1 MENYLVRI
9 QQYIDYKGLK
19 NNEVEA
25 IMVVSGGLIKKN
37 IKEGSQINGKALENF
52 LVHYKDANPEWIMTG
67 RGEMIKKS
75 GLTLIEKE
83 RLKELE
89 IENTRLEEEL
99 SSIKLKYN
107 RNNERL
113 IIMQDTVIGLQEEIN
128 NLKKK
133 QK

>member
-52 LVHYKDANPEWIMTG
+52 LVHYKDVSPEWIMTG
-67 RGEMIKKS
+67 RGEMINKS
-75 GLTLIEKE
+75 GISIKDQERLIELEKE
-83 RLKELE
+83 
-89 IENTRLEEEL
+89 NSRLEEEL
-99 SSIKLKYN
+99 NSIKLKYN

-113 IIMQDTVIGLQEEIN
+113 IIMQDNVIGLQEEIN
-128 NLKKK
+128 RLKKN